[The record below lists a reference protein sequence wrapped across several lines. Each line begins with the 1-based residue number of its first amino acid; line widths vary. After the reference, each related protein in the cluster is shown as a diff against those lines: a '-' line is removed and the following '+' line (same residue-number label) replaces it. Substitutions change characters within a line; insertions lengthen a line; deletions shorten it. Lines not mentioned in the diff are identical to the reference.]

1 MVQSLRTRSK
11 SGHFPHPWLVLQ
23 SSHCFC
29 LVPSGLAVVL
39 LVSFGCTHGWRSP
52 PVSSTQPPADLTRE
66 LVGSTVR
73 FLLVL
78 LHIPCVLALSSTN
91 VLKNSVSFCSAGS
104 FTCLVVLVHSHIS
117 LSFGCS
123 TFELYLVAVV
133 PVLRPSRSCQGLS
146 SQPTSFWSPL
156 LNLLRTTLPGA
167 P

>member
-11 SGHFPHPWLVLQ
+11 SGHFPHPWLLLQ
-23 SSHCFC
+23 SSRC
-29 LVPSGLAVVL
+29 LCLLPLGLAVVL
-39 LVSFGCTHGWRSP
+39 LVSFGCIHGWRSP
-52 PVSSTQPPADLTRE
+52 PVSSTQPPTDLTRE

-78 LHIPCVLALSSTN
+78 LHFPFVLALSSTI
-91 VLKNSVSFCSAGS
+91 VLKNSASFWTEFALLALSLASS
-104 FTCLVVLVHSHIS
+104 FWSTVIS

-146 SQPTSFWSPL
+146 SQPTSSRPPL
-156 LNLLRTTLPGA
+156 LNLL
-167 P
+167 